1 MINGV
6 IINKLKKIHDERGFI
21 MHMMRN
27 DDEIFN
33 KFGEIYFAGAYP
45 GVIKGWHLHKI
56 QEQNYVVIN
65 GMIKLV
71 LYDKRSDSSTKGMIM
86 EIFMGDLDY
95 KIVKIPPKIINGWK
109 CIGTNTAIV
118 ANLSDHPHTQGEMER
133 IDPFSKDI
141 PYNWNLINK

>member
-6 IINKLKKIHDERGFI
+6 IINKLKKIPDERGFI

-45 GVIKGWHLHKI
+45 GGIKGWHLHKL
-56 QEQNYVVIN
+56 QEQNYVVVK

-71 LYDKRSDSSTKGMIM
+71 LYDNRSDSSTKGELM

-109 CIGTNTAIV
+109 CIGADTAIV
-118 ANLSDHPHTQGEMER
+118 ANLSDLPHSAGEMER
-133 IDPFSKDI
+133 IDPFSKDV
-141 PYNWNLINK
+141 PYNWNLVNK